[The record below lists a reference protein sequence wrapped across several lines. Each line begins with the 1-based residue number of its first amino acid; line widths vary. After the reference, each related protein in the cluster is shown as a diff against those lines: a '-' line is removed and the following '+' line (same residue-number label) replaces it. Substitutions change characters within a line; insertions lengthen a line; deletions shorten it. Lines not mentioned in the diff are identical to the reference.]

1 MAPETVAS
9 GSPDAMHARAEH
21 GGNVNQIRVTMP
33 MSVWGVITLAVAA
46 IILSGIALYEVSQ
59 VRMHE
64 QLNAYAIS
72 DLKSNQITYLESHV
86 RTDNALIQAYGI
98 GKECR
103 RAK

>member
-33 MSVWGVITLAVAA
+33 MSVWGVIALAVAA
-46 IILSGIALYEVSQ
+46 FILSGISLYEVSQ

-64 QLNAYAIS
+64 QLNAYNLRELS
-72 DLKSNQITYLESHV
+72 VNQITYLESHV
-86 RTDNALIQAYGI
+86 RTDDALIQAYGI
-98 GKECR
+98 GKECG